1 MLCPTDNQQITILNR
16 LQCLVN
22 SMNPQL
28 VINVLFREEVIV
40 NQLKVARLKLKKV
53 MYRASLSVV

>member
-1 MLCPTDNQQITILNR
+1 
-16 LQCLVN
+16 
-22 SMNPQL
+22 MNPQL